1 MFGRDYIVVYDNLEI
16 EKIKDIRLHVED
28 NSKKIDDIVI
38 DIIKPYCKGLDNYVS
53 FIADCLKDG
62 ENPPTDVELDDFCM
76 NLSTYIYFAGGMCE
90 QLGIRDDISKAVWR
104 EVYNDNRSSID
115 KGTVADK
122 DSLAELRSQQEQLT
136 NVCYN
141 RAYKIMKSKVSNAQ
155 ELLQS
160 CKKVLSRRMQ
170 EQELTRLGG

>member
-1 MFGRDYIVVYDNLEI
+1 MSIYDSIKLD
-16 EKIKDIRLHVED
+16 KIKDIKLRVED
-28 NSKKIDDIVI
+28 NSKVI
-38 DIIKPYCKGLDNYVS
+38 DGIVDGIIQPYCRDLDRYVQ
-53 FIADCLKDG
+53 FIGECLKDG
-62 ENPPTDVELDDFCM
+62 ENPPKDAELDDFCL

-104 EVYNDNRSSID
+104 EVYNTSRNNVD

-122 DSLAELRSQQEQLT
+122 DSLAELSAQQEQLT
-136 NVCYN
+136 NICYN
-141 RAYKIMKSKVSNAQ
+141 RAYRIMKSKVENAQ

-170 EQELTRLGG
+170 EMELTRMGGN